1 MKIDS
6 FLGTLSFL
14 GEFFCSWRFYLGVL
28 LAVPLAMLL
37 HERFGNDPWVWFVSV
52 PIPPDLVVAG
62 YGDGNT
68 INDKSNDESQKVYIV
83 PKSTA
88 EEVPPVSL
96 DLLGC

>member
-1 MKIDS
+1 
-6 FLGTLSFL
+6 
-14 GEFFCSWRFYLGVL
+14 
-28 LAVPLAMLL
+28 
-37 HERFGNDPWVWFVSV
+37 
-52 PIPPDLVVAG
+52 LVVAG

-83 PKSTA
+83 PKSPV